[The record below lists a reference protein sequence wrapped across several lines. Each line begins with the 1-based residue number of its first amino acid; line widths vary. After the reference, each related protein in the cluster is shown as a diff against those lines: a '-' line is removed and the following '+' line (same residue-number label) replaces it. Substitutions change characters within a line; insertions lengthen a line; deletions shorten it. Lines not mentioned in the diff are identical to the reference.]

1 MFTVVSSGMIFISI
15 LCVIYLFS
23 ACITIV
29 ANDNAYGVF
38 SFDEDSLSATLT
50 EAGDTVME
58 NNGGYMEYS
67 ANKLIIK
74 FFYPLFQLLGY
85 A

>member
-1 MFTVVSSGMIFISI
+1 MYFVCH
-15 LCVIYLFS
+15 LLS

-38 SFDEDSLSATLT
+38 SFDENSLSATLT

-58 NNGGYMEYS
+58 NNGGHMEYS
-67 ANKLIIK
+67 ANEILNSSIRPFSCSATHKSCVRSVW
-74 FFYPLFQLLGY
+74 
-85 A
+85 

>member
-1 MFTVVSSGMIFISI
+1 MSICHVYFVSH
-15 LCVIYLFS
+15 LFS

-29 ANDNAYGVF
+29 ANDNAFGVF
-38 SFDEDSLSATLT
+38 SFDEDSLSVTLT

-58 NNGGYMEYS
+58 NNGGHMEYS
-67 ANKLIIK
+67 WSISIK
-74 FFYPLFQLLGY
+74 FFYLPFQLLGY